1 MVRARN
7 GGGTPSEPALYTGGT
22 MRVRII
28 RWTDPVSSGAS
39 LRVQRWCAGQWEPV
53 RDFSLGESDPA
64 YDFAMKLS
72 MSQRLPTE
80 IAMFKDGDKL
90 GSLPQVD
97 SVSDPSRHNF
107 VMEIVTDK
115 PFEGSP

>member
-1 MVRARN
+1 
-7 GGGTPSEPALYTGGT
+7 

-80 IAMFKDGDKL
+80 IAAFKDGEKA
-90 GSLPQVD
+90 D
-97 SVSDPSRHNF
+97 SHPLQPLF
-107 VMEIVTDK
+107 VIPAENVADK